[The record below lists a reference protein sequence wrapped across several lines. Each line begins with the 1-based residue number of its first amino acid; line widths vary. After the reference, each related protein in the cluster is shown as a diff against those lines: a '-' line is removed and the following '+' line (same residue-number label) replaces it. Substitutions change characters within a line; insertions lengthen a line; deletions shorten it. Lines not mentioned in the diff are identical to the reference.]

1 MSSSN
6 QGQSTRPP
14 NQAEIRLGQT
24 AQNIR
29 SGELGGHQF
38 GTRDNPHRESI
49 KEITRGYDGFDKNA
63 TVEENKKQA
72 SSTQINPSLGESSK
86 ANPRMTN
93 TPAGD
98 AAGSSKKEGGAN
110 PTPTAN
116 AEWKKDRIFYF
127 RIDELVG

>member
-49 KEITRGYDGFDKNA
+49 KEITRGYDDFDKNA

-98 AAGSSKKEGGAN
+98 ATGSSKKEGGAN